1 MTRKA
6 RKMAVG
12 WMTPQHQTR
21 HSLRIRGVQEFR
33 ILARR
38 SEDIGYGDNWDET
51 LTVGPVA
58 VSQTDS
64 DYTYASWDYYVEG
77 DYLQDQFSNVLA
89 VRDSA
94 SLTVDWTKSGQ
105 SYTGLAYGSWVDLN
119 ENGVQR
125 TNPEDP
131 NFHACEDFDNDGNY
145 DEAEYFGDRSDQG
158 NYIVWFDS
166 ESIVKSVVLDLTHI
180 VIQNRTSEEP
190 QEWRDECTSLA
201 DAEVTLTW
209 RFTSNGDG
217 VQWKCWAGRIR
228 HRQYPIRGIHIRR

>member
-1 MTRKA
+1 MYKRQDFSGINPIWTDDNDQEGKENGSRLDDSTTSNQA
-6 RKMAVG
+6 L
-12 WMTPQHQTR
+12 PQNQ
-21 HSLRIRGVQEFR
+21 GVFKNFAYW
-33 ILARR
+33 LGDP
-38 SEDIGYGDNWDET
+38 DIGYGDNWDET

-64 DYTYASWDYYVEG
+64 DYTYASWDYYAEG
-77 DYLQDQFSNVLA
+77 DYLQDQFGNVLA

-166 ESIVKSVVLDLTHI
+166 ESIVKL
-180 VIQNRTSEEP
+180 
-190 QEWRDECTSLA
+190 SL
-201 DAEVTLTW
+201 
-209 RFTSNGDG
+209 
-217 VQWKCWAGRIR
+217 
-228 HRQYPIRGIHIRR
+228 IHI